1 MFQQGGGGD
10 AVNMSSAEPHSF
22 GQRPPLEAARRSAP
36 PQRIPRRIYQTGYS
50 FAAAM
55 RVHSNFMA
63 PWWQLNP
70 EYEYAF
76 YSDAAALRLINTHA
90 SAAGRQAYNAVV

>member
-1 MFQQGGGGD
+1 
-10 AVNMSSAEPHSF
+10 
-22 GQRPPLEAARRSAP
+22 
-36 PQRIPRRIYQTGYS
+36 
-50 FAAAM
+50 M